1 MIDCFAGA
9 GGLSAG
15 LREAGFIARAAFDN
29 DMNAVETYRRNV
41 GPHILLRNAADIT
54 AAELITAAGCEVGE
68 CALVAGGPQP
78 VPGRVLDELEASGML
93 DLSGDVPRVTEQGA
107 YRFKKWGEKW
117 HKRFRERR

>member
-1 MIDCFAGA
+1 MT
-9 GGLSAG
+9 L
-15 LREAGFIARAAFDN
+15 
-29 DMNAVETYRRNV
+29 
-41 GPHILLRNAADIT
+41 PPAADVSMLT
-54 AAELITAAGCEVGE
+54 LGALLAGWDFREQFGEMWVEVPG
-68 CALVAGGPQP
+68 GGPQP